1 MDPNGSASLAVIS
14 SLICPS
20 FDGIVQHNT
29 THFSI
34 FEKNMSTCQCE
45 KVGYRYGTCV
55 VTIILVKVRTYR
67 EEWKV
72 EYGTVLE
79 ATTVRWNTIQY

>member
-1 MDPNGSASLAVIS
+1 MDPYGSASLAVIS

-29 THFSI
+29 AHFSI
-34 FEKNMSTCQCE
+34 LEKKYVDMVIQCE

-67 EEWKV
+67 EED
-72 EYGTVLE
+72 
-79 ATTVRWNTIQY
+79 VRLNMVRY